1 VTRRFPLALS
11 ILLAQASL
19 IAPAIAHPIPDV
31 PVRAAFEAG
40 GACTIQVE
48 VDLRCFDD
56 DPATAPYLLN
66 EFLPAKPE
74 AERNELFG
82 KAAAFVARTVE
93 FYFEPQGRIMPE
105 FQFTFTGKEAAPLLK
120 NDDPVMLTGT
130 WRTTLPTGIRGYRI
144 RSARDHKLSVLFLN
158 QVRGQAVERTQVLFP
173 EESSFLLDLSALSAP
188 PAKPISGRWWKGIR
202 EIFR

>member
-1 VTRRFPLALS
+1 MSRRFSPALATFLTT
-11 ILLAQASL
+11 ASL
-19 IAPAIAHPIPDV
+19 LGSGVAHPIPDV

-56 DPATAPYLLN
+56 EPATAPYLLN

-74 AERNELFG
+74 ADRAELRA
-82 KAAAFVARTVE
+82 KAAAFVTRTVE
-93 FYFEPQGRIMPE
+93 FFFEPQGRIVPE
-105 FQFTFTGKEAAPLLK
+105 FQFAFTGKEAAPLVK

-130 WRTTLPTGIRGYRI
+130 WRTTIPSGCRGYRI
-144 RSARDHKLSVLFLN
+144 RSAHDHKLSVLFLN

-188 PAKPISGRWWKGIR
+188 PAKAGSGSWWKGFR